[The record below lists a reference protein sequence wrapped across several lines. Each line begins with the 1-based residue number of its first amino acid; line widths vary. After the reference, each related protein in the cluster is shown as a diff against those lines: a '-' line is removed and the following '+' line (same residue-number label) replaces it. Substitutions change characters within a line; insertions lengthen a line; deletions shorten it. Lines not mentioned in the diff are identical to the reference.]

1 MSEIDEDNVRLV
13 EEFVTQK
20 FSIKKAPPKKFD
32 NETGELLVA
41 CLIKGEEQY
50 QLFRNEKITTRTKQL
65 FATIP
70 KPRKLTN
77 EMKNVVKTD
86 IKEETI
92 AAGRSIDYTQARSYD
107 IRKLLTYE
115 LASTSFF
122 NNRRI
127 SAKTR
132 KIRVAEMYSN
142 E

>member
-1 MSEIDEDNVRLV
+1 M
-13 EEFVTQK
+13 
-20 FSIKKAPPKKFD
+20 
-32 NETGELLVA
+32 
-41 CLIKGEEQY
+41 GEEQY
-50 QLFRNEKITTRTKQL
+50 QLFRNEKIITRKKQL

-77 EMKNVVKTD
+77 EMKNVVKAD

-92 AAGRSIDYTQARSYD
+92 AAGRSIDYTRARSYD

-115 LASTSFF
+115 LASTPFF
-122 NNRRI
+122 YKRRI

-142 E
+142 EYWRHRIYKKFTKSAIFNCYWLHVICKEISC